1 MTDPAIDLAVGLRN
15 VVVGLGYSLRS
26 PAARDGVTPTRL
38 TAMAILERNGPVRPG
53 DLAARLSITA
63 ASMSRLTEALE
74 QGRWVERAPDPD
86 DRRACLLS
94 LSPHGRSVLTTLRRE
109 NAEELAAY
117 IRDMPD
123 ADREALRNAL
133 PVLAGLTEHL
143 LERLPDPPD
152 ARVAVPGRRAR
163 ESGP

>member
-1 MTDPAIDLAVGLRN
+1 MTDPAIELAVGLRN
-15 VVVGLGYSLRS
+15 VVVRLSYSLRS

-38 TAMAILERNGPVRPG
+38 TALAILDRNGPMRPG

-94 LSPHGRSVLTTLRRE
+94 LSDHGRSMLATLRRE

-117 IRDMPD
+117 IRNMPE
-123 ADREALRNAL
+123 ADSEALRNAL
-133 PVLAGLTEHL
+133 PALAGLTEHL
-143 LERLPDPPD
+143 LD
-152 ARVAVPGRRAR
+152 RRAHK
-163 ESGP
+163 GDPAVAG

>member
-1 MTDPAIDLAVGLRN
+1 MTDPTKTGPANTGPTNTDPAIELAVRLRN
-15 VVVGLGYSLRS
+15 VIVRLGYSLQS

-38 TAMAILERNGPVRPG
+38 TAMGILEKSGPLRPG

-74 QGRWVERAPDPD
+74 QGRWVTRAPDPD

-94 LSPHGRSVLTTLRRE
+94 LSDHGRSALATLRRE
-109 NAEELAAY
+109 NAEELADY
-117 IRDMPD
+117 IRNMPD
-123 ADREALRNAL
+123 ADGEALRNAL

-143 LERLPDPPD
+143 LDRS
-152 ARVAVPGRRAR
+152 R
-163 ESGP
+163 